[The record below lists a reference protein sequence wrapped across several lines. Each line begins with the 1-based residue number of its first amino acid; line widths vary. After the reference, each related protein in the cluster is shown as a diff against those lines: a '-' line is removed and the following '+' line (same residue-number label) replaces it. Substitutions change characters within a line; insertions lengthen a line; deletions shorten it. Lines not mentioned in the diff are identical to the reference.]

1 MKNHLVPQDKD
12 VASAES
18 GCRMPARSSRGSELR
33 AGMGPLELA
42 AYRRHWRQSLQ
53 FNRQIEDAAVFGRR
67 VSRGFGALRH
77 RSDQALDFD
86 LEEQAGRGA
95 ADRSTDR
102 PPDAG
107 RIAVE
112 LQLARYFDE
121 RSDLLVAVM
130 KGAPTILVDVADP
143 RALSRVSQAWQDLF
157 FQGRRKVDIA
167 QQGFWRRQ
175 ELDVLFMTVSEPPKG
190 ATVEERE
197 KAALHGLSLGLP
209 FFGLS
214 PSARNHL
221 PSCLMKAASTKFD
234 FPRIDPL
241 TIERTIRIVTGR
253 RFGSTFDCSIGAGA
267 TVEDLIIAIRFDRTP
282 AQCIGELGRLA
293 DLKHAKAGARGL
305 VLSQLHG
312 LGEARAWAKDSI
324 ADIQRWKQGR
334 IPWSAASSAIALEGP
349 PGCGKTTFASVYC
362 AEAGLHMVG
371 DANMAAWQSSGEG
384 HLGHLL
390 RAMKKSFEE
399 ARANAPACILLD
411 ECDSVA
417 DRNSMTHSHRD
428 YSVQVVNALLAEID
442 GIKGR
447 EGVVIIGCS
456 NDLSRC
462 DPALLRAGRLDRT
475 IRIGIPD
482 VVDLE
487 RMFRVRLQNDLRE
500 DDLMPLAELAIG
512 MVGADVERI
521 VKDARR
527 AARNG
532 GDRSITLDD
541 LKKALLGEDDRSEQ
555 EIWLACVHEAAHII
569 VDVLHFGPE
578 GVFASVAATAT
589 RGGMVA
595 RPRPGRLYTDD
606 DYGRRLQAI
615 LAGRVGE
622 TLIFGKPS
630 HGAGGKGGDIDQ
642 ATKLACAMIGS
653 LGLAGPTP
661 LIFRA
666 PAGETERLLGFP
678 DIRRAV
684 NVELERQAVAC
695 RGLLEDHRDAMLSVA
710 QRLRECGRIDG
721 AEVAEQIGRKAL
733 RPPVQVR
740 RQ

>member
-1 MKNHLVPQDKD
+1 
-12 VASAES
+12 
-18 GCRMPARSSRGSELR
+18 
-33 AGMGPLELA
+33 MGPLELA
-42 AYRRHWRQSLQ
+42 TYRRHWRQSIQ
-53 FNRQIEDAAVFGRR
+53 FHHQIEEAAAFGRR
-67 VSRGFGALRH
+67 AGRGFGALRN
-77 RSDQALDFD
+77 RSDGALDFD
-86 LEEQAGRGA
+86 SEEE
-95 ADRSTDR
+95 ADQSSANRSTDR

-107 RIAVE
+107 RVAVE
-112 LQLARYFDE
+112 LQLSRYFDE
-121 RSDLLVAVM
+121 RSDLLTAVL

-157 FQGRRKVDIA
+157 FQGRRKVDIV
-167 QQGFWRRQ
+167 QQGFRRRQ
-175 ELDVLFMTVSEPPKG
+175 ELDVLFMTVGEPPKS
-190 ATVEERE
+190 ATVDERE

-209 FFGLS
+209 FFGIS
-214 PSARNHL
+214 PLARSHL
-221 PSCLMKAASTKFD
+221 PSCLIKAASTKFD
-234 FPRIDPL
+234 FPRIDAM
-241 TIERTIRIVTGR
+241 TIERTIRIVTAR
-253 RFGSTFDCSIGAGA
+253 RCESALDCSIGSGA

-282 AQCIGELGRLA
+282 EQCIGELGRLA

-324 ADIQRWKQGR
+324 ADIQAWKQGR
-334 IPWSAASSAIALEGP
+334 IPWSAVSSAIALEGP

-362 AEAGLHMVG
+362 AEAGLYMVG

-399 ARANAPACILLD
+399 ARANAPACIIID
-411 ECDSVA
+411 ECDSVGA
-417 DRNSMTHSHRD
+417 RNLMSHSHRD

-462 DPALLRAGRLDRT
+462 DPALLRAGRLEKI
-475 IRIGIPD
+475 IRIGLPD
-482 VVDLE
+482 VAELE
-487 RMFRVRLQNDLRE
+487 RMFRVRLQNDLRG

-527 AARNG
+527 ATRNE
-532 GDRSITLDD
+532 GDRAITLDD

-555 EIWLACVHEAAHII
+555 EIWVACAHEAAHIV

-595 RPRPGRLYTDD
+595 RPRPGRLLHTAD

-642 ATKLACAMIGS
+642 ATQLACAMIGS

-678 DIRRAV
+678 DVRRAV
-684 NVELERQAVAC
+684 NAELQRQAEAC
-695 RGLLEDHRDAMLSVA
+695 RLLLEDHRDAMLSVA

-721 AEVAEQIGRKAL
+721 AEVADRISACSVAARGMPA
-733 RPPVQVR
+733 
-740 RQ
+740 